1 MLRRAHDDTV
11 ASGHVFLGEPAKW
24 VPVAAARVAALEWTM
39 ESADRSIA
47 AQTSVTVRGAA
58 GEQIELAF
66 AFASASASAAA
77 SAAASEVSAIQ
88 CTLSAA
94 GTATAR
100 FPDGTCA

>member
-1 MLRRAHDDTV
+1 M

-66 AFASASASAAA
+66 AFASASAAASAA